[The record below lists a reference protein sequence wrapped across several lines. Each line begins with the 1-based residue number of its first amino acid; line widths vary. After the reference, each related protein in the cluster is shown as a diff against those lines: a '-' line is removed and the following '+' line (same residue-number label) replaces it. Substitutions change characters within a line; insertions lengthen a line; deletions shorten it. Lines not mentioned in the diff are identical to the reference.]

1 MIAASTGDGSRSD
14 EGIAPYAGEGG
25 SFRRMSRGRSAARG
39 PHPAL
44 RATFPMRGEGK
55 GRAGAGGRGKRIAT
69 PGCGLVRNDRPG
81 GGGRFV
87 NRPYGGGRSGG
98 AGRRAGA
105 IAPYAST
112 VSSRSGDRR
121 TWCGNPLLSFGK
133 LPPSPGLRETP
144 GDTSLGEG
152 GKNSLRHPACV
163 RRRATHPRPSG
174 REARAECGIRFAG
187 TSSGASRHLPH
198 AWGRQRTGRGGR
210 KGKTDCHASVRTY
223 LAKTCFGVCLHIE
236 GAGDLWPPAL
246 SHYSQ

>member
-1 MIAASTGDGSRSD
+1 MLLRLSGR
-14 EGIAPYAGEGG
+14 PQ
-25 SFRRMSRGRSAARG
+25 GRSEAEGTLTRRRGTPSNARRYG
-39 PHPAL
+39 
-44 RATFPMRGEGK
+44 
-55 GRAGAGGRGKRIAT
+55 AGAGRRATKGSLYGGGGGGGRPKVAPARAALAGEDGKRKRIAT

-121 TWCGNPLLSFGK
+121 TWCGNPQIS
-133 LPPSPGLRETP
+133 
-144 GDTSLGEG
+144 SL
-152 GKNSLRHPACV
+152 NSLRHPACV

-174 REARAECGIRFAG
+174 RETRAECGIRFAG